1 MPKDLRKSELQSLHA
16 SHQGEVRTKR
26 RARQPVN
33 WPGVDQDVSNTVRT
47 CKQCQTH
54 QSSQQKEPIIQKKT
68 PSRVTAAASAD
79 FFFQCAGHTYLVYVD
94 RLSGCP
100 CVSDMS
106 GEATGRNLTSA
117 LREMFSYTG
126 VPAVLRT
133 DSGPQCTAGLT
144 RRFLAKSGVKHEIS
158 SPHYSQAKYIKPR

>member
-1 MPKDLRKSELQSLHA
+1 MSNS
-16 SHQGEVRTKR
+16 
-26 RARQPVN
+26 PV
-33 WPGVDQDVSNTVRT
+33 VSA
-47 CKQCQTH
+47 KG
-54 QSSQQKEPIIQKKT
+54 
-68 PSRVTAAASAD
+68 AD
-79 FFFQCAGHTYLVYVD
+79 HPEEDAIPCDRGSVSGLFFQCAGHTYLVYVD
-94 RLSGCP
+94 RLSGWP